1 MYAWADTVAQSGGL
15 RLGGGGSFQV
25 AAWQRL
31 NGGAGRRSVRSRA
44 MALGLGLAVAGLN
57 RAGIGPLRS
66 DVSGVAL
73 RRGALAGFTEVLAR
87 LDVPAAHVI
96 FGHTHRAGPLP
107 GDDPS
112 EWGRLLNTG
121 SWVYE
126 ARFIGDD
133 PLGSPYRP
141 GFAVIVARRRAAG
154 AGQLARPGVKQTA

>member
-1 MYAWADTVAQSGGL
+1 M
-15 RLGGGGSFQV
+15 
-25 AAWQRL
+25 
-31 NGGAGRRSVRSRA
+31 
-44 MALGLGLAVAGLN
+44 
-57 RAGIGPLRS
+57 
-66 DVSGVAL
+66 SGVAL

-87 LDVPAAHVI
+87 LGVPAAHVI

-126 ARFIGDD
+126 ARFIGED

-141 GFAVIVARRRAAG
+141 GFAVIVADDGPPELVNLLDPA
-154 AGQLARPGVKQTA
+154 